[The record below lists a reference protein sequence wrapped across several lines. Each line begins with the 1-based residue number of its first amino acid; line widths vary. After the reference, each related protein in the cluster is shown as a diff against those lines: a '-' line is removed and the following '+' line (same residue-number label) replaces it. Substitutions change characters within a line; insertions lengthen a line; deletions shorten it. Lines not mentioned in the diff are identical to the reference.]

1 MVENVYKHH
10 LWASRSVI
18 AVFVIVVQIR
28 VFRFSP
34 AKTQALE
41 FSQYLENYLWPN
53 FSPEQ
58 VSVNLSPWKLF
69 EVFVLV

>member
-10 LWASRSVI
+10 LWASKLVI

-28 VFRFSP
+28 DFRFSP
-34 AKTQALE
+34 VKTQALE

-58 VSVNLSPWKLF
+58 VGGNMLPWKLF